1 MLRALLTI
9 GALLL
14 LLLTPLPAGAQGR
27 AGAAFGDQ
35 GQAIVSVD
43 RLMPLFAYESYKQ
56 GFFGGGGTNNQ
67 TVTSISLVGHGVSAY
82 SYGGVELGALFYNI
96 PRFAFD
102 YTVWQHLTVGGSVWA
117 YFQLGN
123 STTHTENGVSVTN
136 DNGKVT
142 FWGIAPRVGWILQLS
157 DVFSFWPR
165 GGVSF
170 NDAGVTFP
178 PANPGLPSGGGT
190 VTQWAIDLEPMFV
203 ITPVPH
209 AGFTVGPAVDIPFA
223 GSLST
228 SNAAGTTVSVDSTQF
243 HFGITAG
250 LLAWF

>member
-1 MLRALLTI
+1 MLRASFTTVPVLFVLLF
-9 GALLL
+9 AA
-14 LLLTPLPAGAQGR
+14 PAAAQKEG
-27 AGAAFGDQ
+27 AFGEQ

-56 GFFGGGGTNNQ
+56 GDLGGGGVTDTN
-67 TVTSISLVGHGVSAY
+67 TITSVSFVGHGLSIFG
-82 SYGGVELGALFYNI
+82 YGGGAEPGLLLYNV

-123 STTHTENGVSVTN
+123 SATFTDRNGVSTTT
-136 DNGKVT
+136 DNAKVS
-142 FWGIAPRVGWILQLS
+142 FWGLGPRAGWILHLS
-157 DVFSFWPR
+157 DLFAFWPR

-170 NDAGVTFP
+170 NDASVTF
-178 PANPGLPSGGGT
+178 ASMPGQPTTTGT

-209 AGFTVGPAVDIPFA
+209 AGITVGGAVDIPFA
-223 GSLST
+223 GSLSSST
-228 SNAAGTTVSVDSTQF
+228 AGTTVSVDSTQF
-243 HFGITAG
+243 QFGLNAG
-250 LLAWF
+250 LLVWF